1 MFTTKPSLLAVR
13 ISSRNRRCPA
23 LRFPREQPGFLVAWQ
38 QLWLAHLSFT
48 LARNALSKE
57 MSSPSSPPLSFT
69 SLAPSDSWR
78 DADIGQSSYLGGDHN
93 MDPAVVDSIACSHA
107 KTYISLR
114 IFFVTG
120 NCGGQENQGLPA
132 ASHSDSRTLEGAA
145 ISLIIGSDGKLHAQ
159 DYFQSYDYQ
168 NMGGGDQDFDSGG
181 LSLLDPTVLKG
192 NGITRMALTSGKNG
206 KIYISNA
213 DNLGGHRVFGGS
225 GSYPLDSGYFYSTPV
240 GQATLAYKLGLDG
253 SGKPLLYVS

>member
-57 MSSPSSPPLSFT
+57 MRCGPRPALKSLNTTINSAPVLARKLLLVFPQYTWKPIITPGVRSKHSSCEIYPGRSCQLCLTVQVKSLRDSSIRDVFFSALFSFSSPSSPPLSFT

-107 KTYISLR
+107 KTRNIGVMNGVYYFYAVDVK
-114 IFFVTG
+114 IFLDVPG
-120 NCGGQENQGLPA
+120 SPVLVDGSPA
-132 ASHSDSRTLEGAA
+132 DNDPRKVF
-145 ISLIIGSDGKLHAQ
+145 IGSTIL
-159 DYFQSYDYQ
+159 
-168 NMGGGDQDFDSGG
+168 
-181 LSLLDPTVLKG
+181 
-192 NGITRMALTSGKNG
+192 
-206 KIYISNA
+206 
-213 DNLGGHRVFGGS
+213 
-225 GSYPLDSGYFYSTPV
+225 
-240 GQATLAYKLGLDG
+240 
-253 SGKPLLYVS
+253 VS

>member
-1 MFTTKPSLLAVR
+1 MD
-13 ISSRNRRCPA
+13 
-23 LRFPREQPGFLVAWQ
+23 
-38 QLWLAHLSFT
+38 
-48 LARNALSKE
+48 
-57 MSSPSSPPLSFT
+57 
-69 SLAPSDSWR
+69 SDR
-78 DADIGQSSYLGGDHN
+78 
-93 MDPAVVDSIACSHA
+93 
-107 KTYISLR
+107 LR

-213 DNLGGHRVFGGS
+213 DNLGGHRYGPCQTDIV
-225 GSYPLDSGYFYSTPV
+225 LKMLTPIMRCSAV
-240 GQATLAYKLGLDG
+240 RDPILWIVDISIRRL
-253 SGKPLLYVS
+253 